1 MLGRPSLTAM
11 TAGLDHL
18 LSRDFGHVLTF
29 SGFTLVVED
38 TTLVQIALPIIL
50 LPAYA
55 MMPWLAP
62 LARRSRSIEDAK
74 ALFAKIH
81 ANGHL
86 DDPLVAF
93 ELQETVE
100 AITAE
105 KKLRASRLF
114 SSQRRTAGEPAS
126 C

>member
-1 MLGRPSLTAM
+1 VTLGTYLHFPDSPWSWKTP
-11 TAGLDHL
+11 
-18 LSRDFGHVLTF
+18 
-29 SGFTLVVED
+29 
-38 TTLVQIALPIIL
+38 TLVQIALPIIL

-55 MMPWLAP
+55 MMPGSPRWLVAQG
-62 LARRSRSIEDAK
+62 RIEDAK

-105 KKLRASRLF
+105 KKASSFSALFKSKANRWRAGILLTVGGG
-114 SSQRRTAGEPAS
+114 SSFTGS
-126 C
+126 SVVT

>member
-1 MLGRPSLTAM
+1 
-11 TAGLDHL
+11 
-18 LSRDFGHVLTF
+18 
-29 SGFTLVVED
+29 
-38 TTLVQIALPIIL
+38 LVQIALPIIL

-55 MMPWLAP
+55 MMPGSPRWLVAQG
-62 LARRSRSIEDAK
+62 RIEDAK

-81 ANGHL
+81 ANDHR

-105 KKLRASRLF
+105 KKASSFSALFKSRANRWRAGILLTVGGG
-114 SSQRRTAGEPAS
+114 SSFTGS
-126 C
+126 SVVT